1 MIISAARVAQ
11 YTKSGETPMCP
22 FGYGYDHGAAFKHLL
37 QVYDIFDNGWDG
49 FFAFI
54 DGKVVFLDRK
64 DAMKH
69 AIECNQVLAGKE
81 SYDSL
86 NSELVSHWEKGEGL
100 RRLEDLDYRMRDF
113 YQIVKCRWRIKS
125 GYPNLPALSDEE
137 TQKIFT
143 NVAESSKFGSETL

>member
-11 YTKSGETPMCP
+11 YTKSGETPRCP
-22 FGYGYDHGAAFKHLL
+22 FGRGYDHGGAFKHLL
-37 QVYDIFDNGWDG
+37 QVYDIFDEGWDG

-81 SYDSL
+81 SYERL
-86 NSELVSHWEKGEGL
+86 NSELVSHWDNGEGL
-100 RRLEDLDYRMRDF
+100 SRLEDLDYRMRDF
-113 YQIVKCRWRIKS
+113 YWVARSNWRIKTC
-125 GYPNLPALSDEE
+125 YPDLPALSDEE
-137 TQKIFT
+137 TQTIFK
-143 NVAESSKFGSETL
+143 NVAESCKFGSETL